1 VARPKA
7 EQLELALGPY
17 DNRKLFSDH
26 FLEDRLPSWPEFTA
40 LEPQRLLGDLATLLD
55 QERSGL
61 PSANEA
67 QTEERFIKPIL
78 ERLGFAFTVQAGV
91 ATAGG
96 RRQPDYALFDD
107 DDDRAAA
114 AQRSGAERFHR
125 AVAVCDAKR
134 FDRPLDKRGKEGALS
149 EDPVAQII
157 HYIAITRT
165 RWGVLTNGRLWR
177 LYAAEGDMVEGA
189 CLEVDLV
196 ALLEAGDVEAFRYF
210 ALLFDA
216 GAFAPG
222 ADGRSLLDRVLAGS
236 RAQSV
241 AVGERLRQQVFSA
254 VPLIAEGL
262 LGADARSAENL
273 KTAFDH
279 SLVVLYRLLFCL
291 HAEDRGLLPLESV
304 HYRSYSLREQ
314 RAEVARDRDA
324 GRVFSI
330 RSDDLYNA
338 LRALFRIVDRGE
350 PALGVNEY
358 DGGLFAAGAHPWLQG
373 RSVPD
378 HRMSLALDLLFR
390 VGGEQV
396 DYELAYIP
404 VRHAHQILQ
413 GHATKVPG
421 QIRRA
426 ATTAGL
432 DPPARAGADR
442 CAAYL
447 INKRSSLDYPTV
459 LHKGWPIATGVIEG
473 ACRHLVKDRMDITGA
488 RWGLHGA
495 ESILKLRA
503 IRSNGAFEEYWRYH
517 LAQEHH
523 RVHASRYADNVV
535 ARPA

>member
-1 VARPKA
+1 M
-7 EQLELALGPY
+7 
-17 DNRKLFSDH
+17 
-26 FLEDRLPSWPEFTA
+26 
-40 LEPQRLLGDLATLLD
+40 
-55 QERSGL
+55 
-61 PSANEA
+61 
-67 QTEERFIKPIL
+67 
-78 ERLGFAFTVQAGV
+78 
-91 ATAGG
+91 
-96 RRQPDYALFDD
+96 
-107 DDDRAAA
+107 
-114 AQRSGAERFHR
+114 
-125 AVAVCDAKR
+125 AVCDAKR

-216 GAFAPG
+216 AAFAPD

-273 KTAFDH
+273 RTAFDH

-304 HYRSYSLREQ
+304 HYRSYSLRKQ
-314 RAEVARDRDA
+314 RVEVARDRDA
-324 GRVFSI
+324 GRVFSS
-330 RSDDLYNA
+330 RSDDLYND
-338 LRALFRIVDRGE
+338 LRALFRIVDRGD

-378 HRMSLALDLLFR
+378 HWMSLALDLLFR

-396 DYELAYIP
+396 DYRDLS
-404 VRHAHQILQ
+404 VRHLGTIFEHLLAFELEEKADGDFGLTPAGGKKQTGAYFTPEHIVDEIVERTLEPIYEERSK
-413 GHATKVPG
+413 AV
-421 QIRRA
+421 A
-426 ATTAGL
+426 DAGL
-432 DPPARAGADR
+432 SGRKLLEALLDVHVLDPAMGSGHFLVGV
-442 CAAYL
+442 AAYL
-447 INKRSSLDYPTV
+447 ARRIANDPSYDGDLSLGELQGLVAERCLYGVDVNPMAVEVARLALWLTTVRNDRPLRFLGNLRAGNALVGAELRALLDGGADLFADELAERAQRMLDGVAAIAAIDARS
-459 LHKGWPIATGVIEG
+459 G
-473 ACRHLVKDRMDITGA
+473 AGA
-488 RWGLHGA
+488 REA
-495 ESILKLRA
+495 
-503 IRSNGAFEEYWRYH
+503 
-517 LAQEHH
+517 
-523 RVHASRYADNVV
+523 AD
-535 ARPA
+535 REQPR